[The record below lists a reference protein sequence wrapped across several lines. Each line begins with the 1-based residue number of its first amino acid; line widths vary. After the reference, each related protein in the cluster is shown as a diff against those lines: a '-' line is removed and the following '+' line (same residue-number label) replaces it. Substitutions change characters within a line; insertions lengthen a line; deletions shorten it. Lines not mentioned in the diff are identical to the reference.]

1 MCTHRVHNPFIIVFI
16 DIYDIIMMVMITILK
31 FSLTRWSNLMY
42 CFDVLFKID
51 RYGYMVLK
59 RKAIKHFMKAKV
71 SQPSN
76 RSTVK
81 PGEDAMRAKKRNI

>member
-1 MCTHRVHNPFIIVFI
+1 
-16 DIYDIIMMVMITILK
+16 
-31 FSLTRWSNLMY
+31 MY